1 LLDEHQAMSSPPRP
15 VYLDHHATTPV
26 DPRVFEAMRPFFLE
40 KFGNAASVNHAFGWE
55 AAEAVEQARDQV
67 ARLLNA
73 DSSSLIFTSG
83 ATEAN
88 NLALFGVIRA
98 APVGCHVITT
108 AAEHRS
114 VLDPLR
120 RLERSGTELT
130 VLPVDEHARVHP
142 EQIAAAMKP
151 NTVLASVIFANNEV
165 GSINALREIGAV
177 CRQHDVLLHSDA
189 VQAVGKISLDLSE
202 LPIDLLSLSAHKI
215 YGPKGAGALFVRR
228 DRGRIAIEP
237 LLYGG
242 GHERRL
248 RSGTLPVPLIVGLG
262 AACQIAGEEMTT
274 EAARLTRLREQL
286 KMGLEREIDGLLF
299 NGHPT
304 ERLPGNLNVS
314 FEAVD
319 GEALM
324 AGLNGLAVSSGSAC
338 TSADPE
344 PSHVLKAM
352 GLSDALTRAS
362 LRFGLGRTT
371 NETEIDEAVRIVAR
385 AVHKVRPTNA
395 QTRMA
400 DRSCG

>member
-1 LLDEHQAMSSPPRP
+1 MPNSPRP

-40 KFGNAASVNHAFGWE
+40 QFGNAASVNHAYGWE
-55 AAEAVEQARDQV
+55 AAAATEQAREEI
-67 ARLLNA
+67 ARLLNT

-88 NLALFGVIRA
+88 NLALLGGVRA
-98 APVGCHVITT
+98 APAGRHVITT

-120 RLERSGTELT
+120 RLQRSGTELT
-130 VLPVDEHARVHP
+130 VLPVDEYACVHP
-142 EQIAAAMKP
+142 KQVAAAIQP
-151 NTVLASVIFANNEV
+151 NTVLVSVIFASNEV
-165 GSINALREIGAV
+165 GSINPIREIGEV
-177 CRQHDVLLHSDA
+177 CRQRGVLFHSDA
-189 VQAVGKISLDLSE
+189 VQAVGKIVLDLSE
-202 LPIDLLSLSAHKI
+202 LPVDLLSLSAHKL
-215 YGPKGAGALFVRR
+215 YGPKGVGALFVRR
-228 DRGRIAIEP
+228 DQGRIALEP

-248 RSGTLPVPLIVGLG
+248 RSGTLPVPLIVAFGT
-262 AACQIAGEEMTT
+262 ACQIAGEEMLE
-274 EAARLTRLREQL
+274 EAARLEMLREGL
-286 KMGLEREIDGLLF
+286 KNNLLRELDGLRF

-304 ERLPGNLNVS
+304 ARLPGNLNVS
-314 FEAVD
+314 FEGVD

-324 AGLNGLAVSSGSAC
+324 AGLTGLAISSGSAC

-362 LRFGLGRTT
+362 LRFGLGRNTDQAD
-371 NETEIDEAVRIVAR
+371 IDEATRIV
-385 AVHKVRPTNA
+385 TNA
-395 QTRMA
+395 VRRLRQSSTQTRV
-400 DRSCG
+400 DNRTCD

>member
-1 LLDEHQAMSSPPRP
+1 MTSLPRP
-15 VYLDHHATTPV
+15 IYLDHHATTPV

-40 KFGNAASVNHAFGWE
+40 KFGNAASVDHAFGWE
-55 AAEAVEQARDQV
+55 AADGVDQARAEV
-67 ARLLNA
+67 ARLLHA
-73 DSSSLIFTSG
+73 DATSLIFTSG

-88 NLALFGVIRA
+88 NLALLGVVRA
-98 APVGCHVITT
+98 ARTNCHVITT

-120 RLERSGTELT
+120 RLERSGTEVT
-130 VLPVDEHARVHP
+130 VLPVDEHARIRP
-142 EQIAAAMKP
+142 EQVAAAIKA
-151 NTVLASVIFANNEV
+151 NTVLVSVIFASNEV
-165 GSINALREIGAV
+165 GSINPLREIGAV
-177 CRQHDVLLHSDA
+177 CRQRNVLLHSDA
-189 VQAVGKISLDLSE
+189 VQAVGKIPLDLSE
-202 LPIDLLSLSAHKI
+202 LPIDLLSLSAHKL
-215 YGPKGAGALFVRR
+215 YGPKGVGALFVRR

-248 RSGTLPVPLIVGLG
+248 RSGTLPVPLIVGFG
-262 AACQIAGEEMTT
+262 AACRIADEEMHK
-274 EAARLTRLREQL
+274 EAARLTQLRDRLQASLQREL
-286 KMGLEREIDGLLF
+286 DGLHF

-314 FEAVD
+314 FETVD

-324 AGLNGLAVSSGSAC
+324 AGLTGLAVSSGSAC

-352 GLSDALTRAS
+352 GMSDGLTRAS
-362 LRFGLGRTT
+362 LRFGLGTST
-371 NETEIDEAVRIVAR
+371 NQAEIDEAVQIVVG
-385 AVHKVRPTNA
+385 AVRKLRHADAGKHA
-395 QTRMA
+395 A

>member
-1 LLDEHQAMSSPPRP
+1 LLDKNQAMSSLPRP
-15 VYLDHHATTPV
+15 IYLDHHATTPV

-40 KFGNAASVNHAFGWE
+40 KFGNASSVNHAFGWE

-88 NLALFGVIRA
+88 NLALLGVIRA

-120 RLERSGTELT
+120 RLDRSGTEVT

-142 EQIAAAMKP
+142 EQIAAALKP
-151 NTVLASVIFANNEV
+151 NTVLVSVIFANNEV
-165 GSINALREIGAV
+165 GSINALRDIGAV
-177 CRQHDVLLHSDA
+177 CRQRNVLLHSDA

-202 LPIDLLSLSAHKI
+202 LPINLLSLSAHKI
-215 YGPKGAGALFVRR
+215 YGPKGVGALFVRR

-248 RSGTLPVPLIVGLG
+248 RSGTLPVPLIVGMG

-286 KMGLEREIDGLLF
+286 KMGLEREIEGLIF

-371 NETEIDEAVRIVAR
+371 NEKEIDEAVRIVAR
-385 AVHKVRPTNA
+385 AVHKVRPTKA
-395 QTRMA
+395 QT
-400 DRSCG
+400 